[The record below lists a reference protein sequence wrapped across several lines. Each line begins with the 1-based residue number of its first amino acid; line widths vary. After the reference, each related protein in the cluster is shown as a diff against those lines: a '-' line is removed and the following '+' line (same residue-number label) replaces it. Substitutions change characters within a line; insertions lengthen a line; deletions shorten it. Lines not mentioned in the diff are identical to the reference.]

1 MTAGAADR
9 CGPSS
14 VSGTAPA
21 PDVAR
26 RVLSPS
32 REVFMVR
39 FANRRNTVVFILAAA
54 MTLVVVP
61 SPASAQAPGVRGG
74 VSVDPDQFYL
84 GAHYE
89 TGPLVDRLHFKPNV
103 EVGFGDDL
111 TLIALNFEFV
121 YKFPTRRAWNL
132 YAGAG
137 PAINIYSFD
146 DLDDSETEPGL
157 NFLFGAEHA
166 RGLFFELKL
175 GAIDSPDL
183 KFGVGWT
190 FR

>member
-1 MTAGAADR
+1 MMRLANGRYTA
-9 CGPSS
+9 
-14 VSGTAPA
+14 VSF
-21 PDVAR
+21 
-26 RVLSPS
+26 LLMS
-32 REVFMVR
+32 MV
-39 FANRRNTVVFILAAA
+39 
-54 MTLVVVP
+54 LVVVP
-61 SPASAQAPGVRGG
+61 SPAAAQGPGVRGG
-74 VSVDPDQFYL
+74 VSVDPDQFYV

-89 TGPLVDRLHFKPNV
+89 TGPLVDRLHFKPNL

-111 TLIALNFEFV
+111 TLVALNFEFV

-146 DLDDSETEPGL
+146 DLDDSEAEPGL

-183 KFGVGWT
+183 KFGVGYS

>member
-1 MTAGAADR
+1 MARFVIRGNTL
-9 CGPSS
+9 
-14 VSGTAPA
+14 VSCFLVGL
-21 PDVAR
+21 V
-26 RVLSPS
+26 
-32 REVFMVR
+32 
-39 FANRRNTVVFILAAA
+39 
-54 MTLVVVP
+54 LVVVP
-61 SPASAQAPGVRGG
+61 SPAAAQAPGVRAG

-84 GAHYE
+84 GGHFDS
-89 TGPLVDRLHFKPNV
+89 GPLVDRLHFRPNL

-111 TLIALNFEFV
+111 TLIAINFEFV
-121 YKFPTRRAWNL
+121 YKFPTPGPWNL

-146 DLDDSETEPGL
+146 FNGDDTETEPGF

-166 RGLFFELKL
+166 RGLFFEIKV

>member
-1 MTAGAADR
+1 MLSAG
-9 CGPSS
+9 
-14 VSGTAPA
+14 
-21 PDVAR
+21 
-26 RVLSPS
+26 
-32 REVFMVR
+32 REVFMGC
-39 FANRRNTVVFILAAA
+39 FATRRHTVVSVFVAAI
-54 MTLVVVP
+54 TLVVVP
-61 SPASAQAPGVRGG
+61 SPAGAQGPGVRGG

-84 GAHYE
+84 GGHYE
-89 TGPLVDRLHFKPNV
+89 TGPLVERLHFKPNL

-111 TLIALNFEFV
+111 THVGLNFEFV
-121 YKFPTRRAWNL
+121 YKFPTRSAWNL

-146 DLDDSETEPGL
+146 DIDDSETEPGL
-157 NFLFGAEHA
+157 NFLFGAEHS